1 MSSEP
6 EHPKG
11 TLAIVIA
18 YAALFAVGWLVLYL
32 LEFLPR
38 GAPGP

>member
-1 MSSEP
+1 MTTEH

-11 TLAIVIA
+11 PLAIVIA